1 MPCTQAEPVSLSRAQ
16 AKPGSISALQPCL
29 PVSTMEALF
38 IPAVLSKANESGFFS
53 VVFTMNK
60 LFTFVHILD
69 EVIHVS
75 EIEGKT
81 KVYLIYGHTWAD
93 SHLQAFHCLDS
104 FLCLLGERDKAALP
118 PSYVVGLEQQ
128 SQGTDKREKCTL

>member
-1 MPCTQAEPVSLSRAQ
+1 
-16 AKPGSISALQPCL
+16 
-29 PVSTMEALF
+29 
-38 IPAVLSKANESGFFS
+38 
-53 VVFTMNK
+53 MNK

-93 SHLQAFHCLDS
+93 SHLQAFHWLDS
-104 FLCLLGERDKAALP
+104 FQCLLGGRKEAPLTATDTVCSLAANSFAQENQGSNTGSSTERNALCFCLVSPKLHP
-118 PSYVVGLEQQ
+118 PRHQL
-128 SQGTDKREKCTL
+128 TA